1 MVVFILSYENIL
13 GEGCCKIRKGF
24 ESQCSNLGG
33 LRRETELPYCFIRI
47 FAYPNYFFFEL
58 GRRDGIETT
67 FQIIFLQV

>member
-1 MVVFILSYENIL
+1 MKTFWGRAVVKFGKVLRASARIW
-13 GEGCCKIRKGF
+13 
-24 ESQCSNLGG
+24 GG

-67 FQIIFLQV
+67 FQIIFLEV